1 MGQCEYAVHF
11 LEQYKN
17 TNIPIKELAIIEDDD
32 ITPDYR
38 LTVQVER
45 WLRLVS
51 PNIKINIEPAGE
63 DFKLKYKFSREEN
76 TITEDITAL
85 NTGFGITYV
94 LPILIAV
101 LSANKDAIVLIENPE
116 AHLHPKGQAVLM
128 ELISKA
134 VACGVQIV
142 MESHSDHIINGSLVA
157 VNKKWINPDLLS
169 IYYFEREEH
178 EHIAFSHQLQI
189 SETGRIT
196 RPPKG
201 FFDQIDI
208 DLKTLTGFDMEHSE
222 LFLLLPKYEE
232 VVGQPDYI
240 KSKNIM
246 TEDEILKVIKN
257 IDEICCFIANEN
269 YKGYYDADNVYA
281 FLYPVRIA
289 EDCYPNIMTRMRIV
303 LSKWGENW
311 RIQKAQKDTEDYMYY
326 CLPIKDD
333 TLCEMTERK
342 YVSVDA
348 STFLLV
354 NFNAFTCSTEIIRTK
369 RNQNEIEL
377 DVRSFDIKSLSKW
390 YEVNRKPQ
398 RIFNLNPKHGEMVK
412 EHIQVIMV
420 IKYQY

>member
-1 MGQCEYAVHF
+1 
-11 LEQYKN
+11 
-17 TNIPIKELAIIEDDD
+17 
-32 ITPDYR
+32 
-38 LTVQVER
+38 
-45 WLRLVS
+45 
-51 PNIKINIEPAGE
+51 
-63 DFKLKYKFSREEN
+63 
-76 TITEDITAL
+76 
-85 NTGFGITYV
+85 
-94 LPILIAV
+94 
-101 LSANKDAIVLIENPE
+101 
-116 AHLHPKGQAVLM
+116 
-128 ELISKA
+128 
-134 VACGVQIV
+134 
-142 MESHSDHIINGSLVA
+142 
-157 VNKKWINPDLLS
+157 
-169 IYYFEREEH
+169 
-178 EHIAFSHQLQI
+178 
-189 SETGRIT
+189 
-196 RPPKG
+196 
-201 FFDQIDI
+201 
-208 DLKTLTGFDMEHSE
+208 MEHSE

-398 RIFNLNPKHGEMVK
+398 RIFNLNPKHGENGKGAHPSNNGHKVSILMCCK
-412 EHIQVIMV
+412 EEAKRLLDKAIGDDSKTLYYFDKQCSQYIEFKRESENIYHGFHLDAEDERRVPKN
-420 IKYQY
+420 IKKIYR

>member
-1 MGQCEYAVHF
+1 MGKSTVIQSLILLRQSFMMNDLDSGLNLKGDLCDAGMSGELACQTSTENSLNINMKFVEQDDLTFSFEYPDNIMDTMLPGAKSNETSKVVLSKYSLFNENFQYLSAFRFGPQKSYNRDTSLVVTKKQISKIMGQCEYAVHF

-208 DLKTLTGFDMEHSE
+208 DLKTLTGF
-222 LFLLLPKYEE
+222 
-232 VVGQPDYI
+232 
-240 KSKNIM
+240 
-246 TEDEILKVIKN
+246 
-257 IDEICCFIANEN
+257 
-269 YKGYYDADNVYA
+269 
-281 FLYPVRIA
+281 
-289 EDCYPNIMTRMRIV
+289 
-303 LSKWGENW
+303 
-311 RIQKAQKDTEDYMYY
+311 
-326 CLPIKDD
+326 
-333 TLCEMTERK
+333 
-342 YVSVDA
+342 
-348 STFLLV
+348 
-354 NFNAFTCSTEIIRTK
+354 
-369 RNQNEIEL
+369 
-377 DVRSFDIKSLSKW
+377 
-390 YEVNRKPQ
+390 
-398 RIFNLNPKHGEMVK
+398 
-412 EHIQVIMV
+412 
-420 IKYQY
+420 